1 MQHLAHS
8 LLTGSHP
15 EDAHGVEAVQLQV
28 SANIQRLRRI
38 LYKSIFYILC
48 MNLMQVVTMAGTQGW
63 GLILSEGSPGSSNL
77 TIVSA

>member
-28 SANIQRLRRI
+28 SANSRWSQGTHKFINI
-38 LYKSIFYILC
+38 L
-48 MNLMQVVTMAGTQGW
+48 NLMQVVTMAGTQGW
-63 GLILSEGSPGSSNL
+63 GLILSEGSPGSNNL
-77 TIVSA
+77 IQIQSLS